1 MTQYMYLDEMQN
13 LCLRL
18 SNAFKVTR
26 PKDKPLIDL
35 YDAAEEGF
43 FRKKE
48 KLEAGTAGEPLVQWQ
63 IERILGFQ
71 SFVEKIES
79 EAAYKLKEQNDA
91 TESKGPAA

>member
-1 MTQYMYLDEMQN
+1 MTQYIYLDEMQN

-26 PKDKPLIDL
+26 PKDQALIDL

-48 KLEAGTAGEPLVQWQ
+48 KLLIVNTGVPIPEEKE
-63 IERILGFQ
+63 ERLKGFRD
-71 SFVEKIES
+71 FVIKEEEK
-79 EAAYKLKEQNDA
+79 AAFKLRE
-91 TESKGPAA
+91 EEYEKGDCNSI

>member
-18 SNAFKVTR
+18 RNAFMVTR

-48 KLEAGTAGEPLVQWQ
+48 NLEAETAGEPLNQWQ
-63 IERILGFQ
+63 IERVLGFQ
-71 SFVEKIES
+71 SFVEKTES